1 MGGESCSR
9 QLEARSSTIRRGRN
23 KMLETGWEDLGA
35 PADSIP
41 QTGLGASV
49 TLLPPRGML
58 TLRGDLNSPEFSS
71 ALDTITGTA
80 VPEMRRAE
88 INGENGA
95 LWMSPDEL
103 LVFVPYTDRE
113 RRLSEFEQALSGS
126 HALAVDVSDARV
138 IYRVSA
144 LICALCFGLAA
155 NGGARGFPLGSL
167 KAGHCT
173 NAPAAV
179 RRPYAACTDPLLFRC
194 HSGCPC

>member
-1 MGGESCSR
+1 
-9 QLEARSSTIRRGRN
+9 
-23 KMLETGWEDLGA
+23 MLETGWEDLGA

-126 HALAVDVSDARV
+126 HALA
-138 IYRVSA
+138 
-144 LICALCFGLAA
+144 
-155 NGGARGFPLGSL
+155 
-167 KAGHCT
+167 
-173 NAPAAV
+173 
-179 RRPYAACTDPLLFRC
+179 LLPR
-194 HSGCPC
+194 S